1 MTEERCAP
9 NKVGFAAEVEKKIQE
24 HEAHSGHEFGGAYA
38 RGSALAAGDPDW
50 QNATGGAPDAL
61 SRESIRAAIGTEERR
76 IWLDPEDID
85 AITDD
90 VLALIRSS
98 AP

>member
-1 MTEERCAP
+1 MTEERCTP
-9 NKVGFAAEVEKKIQE
+9 EKTGFAAEVEKKISE
-24 HEAHSGHEFGGAYA
+24 H
-38 RGSALAAGDPDW
+38 AGFSSVE
-50 QNATGGAPDAL
+50 QLNSL